1 MRHEVL
7 SRVRCSRVVRKF
19 AVGVLAA
26 FAVAASPGFAQT
38 IHVDLVAKDVLETRL
53 KAGLVSER
61 QRQGVIRGLFTEV
74 GCAAE
79 DQPVNKKFGNVICTL
94 PGETDGT
101 ILVSGHSDFVE
112 AGTGIVDDWTGTAL
126 LPSLYQSMISKA
138 VGDDAARSDRTQG
151 YKARR
156 HTFQFVA
163 FTEEERGLVGSSYFV
178 KHLSKEQRQK
188 IRAVVNLECLGLTP
202 PKVWASRANKTLL
215 NGLAGIAKNS
225 QIELRGS
232 NVDRVGDDDTRP
244 FLSCGIPVITIHSVT
259 TETFGIL
266 HSSGDTFKA
275 VNMTYYDDA
284 YRLVALYLAFLDR
297 TLQ

>member
-1 MRHEVL
+1 MRQEVF
-7 SRVRCSRVVRKF
+7 SRVRCSRVALNLAIR
-19 AVGVLAA
+19 VLAA

-38 IHVDLVAKDVLETRL
+38 IHVDLVAKDVLEARL
-53 KAGLVSER
+53 KDGLVSQG
-61 QRQGVIRGLFTEV
+61 QRQGVIRGLFAEA

-79 DQPVNKKFGNVICTL
+79 DQPVSKKFGNVICTL
-94 PGETDGT
+94 PGATDGI

-138 VGDDAARSDRTQG
+138 AGDDTAGSDRTLG
-151 YKARR
+151 DKARR
-156 HTFQFVA
+156 HTFQFIA
-163 FTEEERGLVGSSYFV
+163 FAEEERGLVGSSYFV

-202 PKVWASRANKTLL
+202 PKVWSSRANKTLL
-215 NGLAGIAKNS
+215 NGLAGIAKSS
-225 QIELRGS
+225 QIELRGA

-244 FLSCGIPVITIHSVT
+244 FLTCGIPVITIHSVT

-266 HSSGDTFKA
+266 HSSGDTFKV